1 MRRVFLAGQVTSIM
15 GDGLAL
21 LAIPLLVLQMTR
33 NPLLAALAAAARSAG
48 YFVVG
53 IPAGPLADRLDAT
66 RVVRAADA
74 VRFVIFAV
82 LGVLAW
88 LHAGQVWM
96 VLVLACASA
105 CASVFF
111 DASLAI
117 LVQDLFPG
125 ERVVGANAYIETAS
139 QLARVAGPAAAALL
153 ATVAGMGA
161 ALWADAATF
170 LASLASVTVVA
181 AGSGV
186 GHPVP
191 GAAPERG
198 SFRGDFAQGLAYLR
212 GQRLILVLTILFT
225 VTNLCLGADSLL
237 VYLGK
242 VTFRLPALQVSAVIA
257 AGGAAGVAGAIVAP
271 RAARRLPRVPLVTAA
286 VTVAGLAAAG
296 IGLSRGLASL
306 MAANACL
313 LFATSQ
319 ASLLVRAIRQEI
331 VPRQLLGRVTAAA
344 RTLFVSATP
353 LGAVLAGAGTAV
365 FGGDPRPV
373 FLICGIVLASAAA
386 AVWFVSL
393 RHQCDYGRL
402 QVAYRHA
409 QGDSN
414 TRCCG

>member
-21 LAIPLLVLQMTR
+21 LAIPLLVLEMTG

-66 RVVRAADA
+66 QVVRVADT

-82 LGVLAW
+82 LGVLAL
-88 LHAGQVWM
+88 LHAGQVWI
-96 VLVLACASA
+96 VLVLACVSA

-125 ERVVGANAYIETAS
+125 ERVLGANASIETAS
-139 QLARVAGPAAAALL
+139 QLARVAGPALAALL
-153 ATVAGMGA
+153 ASLAGICA

-170 LASLASVTVVA
+170 LASLATVTTIA
-181 AGSGV
+181 AGSRAARRARR
-186 GHPVP
+186 
-191 GAAPERG
+191 GAAPRRG
-198 SFRGDFAQGLAYLR
+198 SFRSDFTEGLAYLR
-212 GQRLILVLTILFT
+212 GQRLILVLTILFA

-257 AGGAAGVAGAIVAP
+257 AGGAAGVAGAMVAP
-271 RAARRLPRVPLVTAA
+271 RAARRLPRVPLVAAA
-286 VTVAGLAAAG
+286 VSVAGLAAAG

-319 ASLLVRAIRQEI
+319 ASLLVRAIRQET
-331 VPRQLLGRVTAAA
+331 VPRELLGRVTVAV

-353 LGAVLAGAGTAV
+353 LGAVLAGAGTAA

-373 FLICGIVLASAAA
+373 FLICGTALASATVAA
-386 AVWFVSL
+386 WFLSL
-393 RHQCDYGRL
+393 RHQRDYGQAALRP
-402 QVAYRHA
+402 VPAA
-409 QGDSN
+409 TAPDD
-414 TRCCG
+414 